1 MVADKQLEDAG
12 WRAGLRWQDRAVLY
26 GVALA
31 GLLLAAGLIAYFWQ
45 PAPPRTVVMSTGPVD
60 GAYHAVALQYR
71 SILARSDVKLVLKP
85 STGAVENLARLRSG
99 EDGVSLALV
108 QGGLQQ
114 PGDEDR
120 LVSLGAMFYEPL
132 WLFHR
137 QGLKIEHLNQ
147 LQGLRVAA
155 GLEGS
160 GTQVIVRSV
169 LDRHGLTAMSPPLVP
184 LGGLAAAQALESGEL
199 DAVFYVAAAKAPAV
213 QRLLGAPGI
222 GLWSVRR
229 APAFTRQFPVLT
241 ALSLPEGAVDIGRN
255 IPPQDV
261 QLVALKADLV
271 ARSDIHPVLAGLLL
285 DAASEVHAGGGAVN
299 RPGEFPSA
307 DASEYPLSDE
317 AERYYKSGPSGLRR
331 YLPYGAAVWVQ
342 RLIFLGLPILAVG
355 IPLLRTLP
363 GLYRWSMRRRI
374 YRWYGELAFIEQ
386 AARRGDGHGQSQGE
400 REPQRRRLAEIDAR
414 IEAMRLPPAYASE
427 AYALRAHL
435 VMVREL
441 LAQHA
446 EPAPGAVRAAGASP
460 ALVAAATAA
469 AASGKPVDA

>member
-1 MVADKQLEDAG
+1 MAADTRVEDQG
-12 WRAGLRWQDRAVLY
+12 WRSGLRWQERVVLY
-26 GVALA
+26 GVAIGA
-31 GLLLAAGLIAYFWQ
+31 LLLAAGLIAYFWQ

-60 GAYHAVALQYR
+60 GAYHAVALQYLG
-71 SILARSDVKLVLKP
+71 ILARSDVKLVLKP
-85 STGAVENLARLRSG
+85 STGAVENLARLRAG
-99 EDGVSLALV
+99 EGGVALALV

-132 WLFHR
+132 WLFCR
-137 QGLKIEHLNQ
+137 QGLKIEQLNQ

-155 GLEGS
+155 GIEGS
-160 GTQVIVRSV
+160 GTQAVVRTV

-184 LGGLAAAQALESGEL
+184 LGGLAAAQALENGEV
-199 DAVFYVAAAKAPAV
+199 DAVFYIAAAKAPAV
-213 QRLLGAPGI
+213 QRLLRAPGI

-229 APAFTRQFPVLT
+229 AQAFTRQIPVLT
-241 ALSLPEGAVDIGRN
+241 ALTLPEGAVDIGRN

-285 DAASEVHAGGGAVN
+285 DAAREVHTGGAVVN

-331 YLPYGAAVWVQ
+331 YLPYGAAVWLQ

-363 GLYRWSMRRRI
+363 GLYSWSMRRRI
-374 YRWYGELAFIEQ
+374 YRWYGELAYIEQ
-386 AARRGDGHGQSQGE
+386 AARHGAAPGE
-400 REPQRRRLAEIDAR
+400 REPQRRRLAEIEAR
-414 IEAMRLPPAYASE
+414 VEAMRLPPAYASE

-441 LAQHA
+441 LAQPA
-446 EPAPGAVRAAGASP
+446 DLAPGATRAAGASS
-460 ALVAAATAA
+460 ALVA
-469 AASGKPVDA
+469 AASGKPVGS